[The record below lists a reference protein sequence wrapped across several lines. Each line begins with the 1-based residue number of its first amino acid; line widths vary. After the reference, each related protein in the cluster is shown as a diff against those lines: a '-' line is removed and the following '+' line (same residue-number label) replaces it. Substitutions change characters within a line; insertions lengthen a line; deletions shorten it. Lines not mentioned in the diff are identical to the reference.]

1 MMLPCHEIQVTS
13 SKELGMRRNG
23 EKMLDSLVRIAKEL
37 RSAEKQVKMQR
48 RARLLEL
55 YKMEALQ

>member
-1 MMLPCHEIQVTS
+1 
-13 SKELGMRRNG
+13 
-23 EKMLDSLVRIAKEL
+23 MLDSLVRIAKEL

-55 YKMEALQ
+55 YKREALQ

>member
-1 MMLPCHEIQVTS
+1 MVI
-13 SKELGMRRNG
+13 KEGAEYV
-23 EKMLDSLVRIAKEL
+23 EKIGPFFLFRIAMEL

-55 YKMEALQ
+55 YKREALE